1 MILWID
7 LDRQT
12 CGDFIYLKD
21 LSAHLFGSAHRGGVS
36 VCIQVRSAIRKG
48 NYGYKIFQFF

>member
-48 NYGYKIFQFF
+48 NYE